1 MKIAF
6 IHDEKKIGTG
16 AHYINDLMSTK
27 LRSKGIEVKNFY
39 PKLKLKNSPA
49 HLRGLA
55 NILYFYSL
63 LEHKAEI
70 LRNSII
76 QGTTYTPLPFM
87 AFSTPIVSHF
97 GSTTRGFLKATPR
110 ANAIDSDTRKIWY
123 DLRTHNVIS
132 ELNIKTRRPMR
143 DIAEIEKYVANR
155 VNGVIATSENVKKE
169 LLEMGIASHKIS
181 IIHNAIENYW
191 FEQPYPPE
199 ITKNPSL
206 VFLGRLGRDA
216 FTLKLKGF
224 DRLIHYFKQFPN
236 TQKTTVCIS
245 NNKKILQWM
254 RTSVENHTLYANV
267 KKDNIP
273 NILAP
278 LRGSILFI
286 PSRYEGFSLSLVEGM
301 SQSLIPII
309 YPVGVAEE
317 IIQNGVNGY
326 IVRSQKEAVEI
337 TNTILQD
344 DDLRLKLSLAARN
357 TSINF
362 TSDALVE
369 KLVLLYKKILWE
381 IG

>member
-123 DLRTHNVIS
+123 DFRAHKIIS
-132 ELNIKTRRPMR
+132 ET
-143 DIAEIEKYVANR
+143 
-155 VNGVIATSENVKKE
+155 
-169 LLEMGIASHKIS
+169 
-181 IIHNAIENYW
+181 
-191 FEQPYPPE
+191 
-199 ITKNPSL
+199 
-206 VFLGRLGRDA
+206 
-216 FTLKLKGF
+216 
-224 DRLIHYFKQFPN
+224 
-236 TQKTTVCIS
+236 
-245 NNKKILQWM
+245 
-254 RTSVENHTLYANV
+254 
-267 KKDNIP
+267 
-273 NILAP
+273 
-278 LRGSILFI
+278 
-286 PSRYEGFSLSLVEGM
+286 
-301 SQSLIPII
+301 
-309 YPVGVAEE
+309 
-317 IIQNGVNGY
+317 Y
-326 IVRSQKEAVEI
+326 I
-337 TNTILQD
+337 
-344 DDLRLKLSLAARN
+344 
-357 TSINF
+357 
-362 TSDALVE
+362 
-369 KLVLLYKKILWE
+369 
-381 IG
+381 